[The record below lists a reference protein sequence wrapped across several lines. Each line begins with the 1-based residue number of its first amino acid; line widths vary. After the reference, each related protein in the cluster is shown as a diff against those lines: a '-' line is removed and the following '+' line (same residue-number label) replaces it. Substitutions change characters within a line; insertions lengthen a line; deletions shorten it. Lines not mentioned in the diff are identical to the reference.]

1 MKLVT
6 SLGVF
11 FYTVVFFIIGGFL
24 IVAALGWMNAQDIY
38 KIVDYMQLNL
48 NSRIITGLAGFLLII
63 INISLGQ
70 LILGRIEKEKT
81 IAFNTPAGQVTI
93 ALQAV
98 EDLIK
103 RLTQNFAE
111 IKEVRPDVIANKKGV
126 EVNLKVV
133 LQSEANIPDL
143 TSHLQ
148 EMIKTRIRS
157 EADICKFTLALREM
171 LKPDIEYIEIDIL
184 QIKSQPEYYS
194 DETSNLGA
202 HHSGYED
209 SE

>member
-11 FYTVVFFIIGGFL
+11 FYTVVFFIMGGFL
-24 IVAALGWMNAQDIY
+24 IAAALGWLGAQDIY

-81 IAFNTPAGQVTI
+81 IAFNTPTGQVTI

-148 EMIKTRIRS
+148 EMIKTRIQ
-157 EADICKFTLALREM
+157 EM
-171 LKPDIEYIEIDIL
+171 LGIEE
-184 QIKSQPEYYS
+184 QITVKVHVAKIITYVEKKKKGSTT
-194 DETSNLGA
+194 DEVVSPFG
-202 HHSGYED
+202 GYGKT
-209 SE
+209 

>member
-11 FYTVVFFIIGGFL
+11 FYTIVFLVIGGFL
-24 IVAALGWMNAQDIY
+24 ITLALGWLTAEDVY
-38 KIVDYMQLNL
+38 KIVEYMQLNL

-81 IAFNTPAGQVTI
+81 IAFNTPSGQVTI

-103 RLTQNFAE
+103 RLTQNFSE
-111 IKEVRPDVIANKKGV
+111 IKETRPYVIANKRGV
-126 EVNLKVV
+126 EVNLKIV
-133 LQSEANIPDL
+133 LQNESNIPDL

-148 EMIKTRIRS
+148 EMIKTKIQ
-157 EADICKFTLALREM
+157 EM
-171 LKPDIEYIEIDIL
+171 LGIEEQITVKVHVAKIITYVEKKKKGSTVSEEIM
-184 QIKSQPEYYS
+184 PPF
-194 DETSNLGA
+194 
-202 HHSGYED
+202 SGYTKT
-209 SE
+209 